1 MGTSMSQFSLDP
13 NQIVDVDVY
22 IDVDVDLG
30 LEILDVVDFIFV
42 IFFVRRSCETLLDH
56 EYFVYKLSYSLRI
69 KHNTLPPERTQP
81 KKLPTANFSSGTL
94 KTLSSLITL
103 LKIN

>member
-1 MGTSMSQFSLDP
+1 MVHSVCKSPLMGTSMSQFSLDP

-69 KHNTLPPERTQP
+69 KHKGGVP
-81 KKLPTANFSSGTL
+81 KNGTL
-94 KTLSSLITL
+94 FPFFL
-103 LKIN
+103 LLQLNLRFM